1 MSRREKGMRQTPESR
16 LTRSTESCRRDTL
29 GPGKEGYSMC
39 DTAGNS
45 VGEQAPFRRAGQQRP
60 GLVNPHQQDS
70 LPQGCVPDLVSA
82 QAAATPDAIAVTHGK
97 RSLSYQELDRRANR
111 LAHILQSLGV
121 GPDVVVGL
129 YLDRSLA
136 MIVGALAIL
145 KAGGAYLP
153 LDPSYPSERLMV
165 MLKDAKTPILVTGQC
180 IADALPEHP
189 EHVVTLDPEGRLA
202 VTQSSDPPFARAR
215 GENLAYVIYTS
226 GSTGE
231 PKGVEITHGA
241 LLNLVSWHQRA
252 FRITPDDRASQVSA
266 LGFDAAVWELWPY
279 LTGGASVHLPDS
291 VAMNDPEA
299 VRDWLISQK
308 ITICFLA
315 TPLAERVMTL
325 EWPTKAR
332 LRVML
337 TGADTLHHYPPR
349 KLPFRLVNNYGPTE
363 CTVLA
368 TSGTVLPNEHPH
380 RLPSIGSP
388 IDNVQVHIL
397 NEGMRQAPIG
407 ESGEIYI
414 GGAGLARGYRNQP
427 DLTAERFVPDPFSSE
442 PGARLFRTGDLGR
455 YLPDGQIAF
464 LGRVD
469 EQVKIRGFRIEPAE
483 IVKVLDEHP
492 AVQASTVVAREV
504 EPGDKRL
511 VAYFVPAA
519 KAQPMH
525 TELRNFIAA
534 RVPEYM
540 VPATFVKLETLP
552 LNPSGKVDRAALPA
566 PNAENTLRDSSFV
579 APRTPIEERLAAM
592 LALLLDLDRV
602 GVEDNFF
609 LLGGHS
615 LLGTQLIA
623 RVRDAF
629 AVELSLRTLF
639 DAPTVSKLSAQIEA
653 LLLAKLEA
661 MSEEE
666 AQLLANGTEPATAE
680 RLPE

>member
-1 MSRREKGMRQTPESR
+1 MCSSLSLPCRIGFQLSDPSVPVKRAFVKRRN
-16 LTRSTESCRRDTL
+16 LDIRSTETYHEDAL
-29 GPGKEGYSMC
+29 APLKEEYGMC
-39 DTAGNS
+39 NTPAS
-45 VGEQAPFRRAGQQRP
+45 SLGEQASFRHADQQRLGIRNCTEQGNP
-60 GLVNPHQQDS
+60 QNALV
-70 LPQGCVPDLVSA
+70 PQLVAA
-82 QAAATPDAIAVTHGK
+82 QAAAMPDALAVMQGK
-97 RSLSYQELDRRANR
+97 LSLTYHELDQRANQ
-111 LAHILQSLGV
+111 LAHFLQSLGV

-136 MIVGALAIL
+136 VIVGALAIL

-153 LDPSYPSERLMV
+153 LDPSYPKERLMV

-180 IADALPEHP
+180 MADQLPEHP
-189 EHVVTLDPEGRLA
+189 EHIVTLDPEGRLP
-202 VTQSSDPPFARAR
+202 VTQSSEPPVARAR

-226 GSTGE
+226 GSTGQ
-231 PKGVEITHGA
+231 PKGVEITHGG

-252 FRITPDDRASQVSA
+252 FRITPDDRASQLSA

-279 LTGGASVHLPDS
+279 LTAGASVHLSDG
-291 VAMNDPEA
+291 VAANDPEA
-299 VRDWLISQK
+299 VREWLISEK
-308 ITICFLA
+308 ITVCFLP

-325 EWPTKAR
+325 EWPKKAR

-349 KLPFRLVNNYGPTE
+349 KLPFQLVNNYGPTE

-368 TSGTVLPNEHPH
+368 TSGTVLPNEHLGC
-380 RLPSIGSP
+380 LPSIGGP
-388 IDNVQVHIL
+388 INNVQVYIL
-397 NEGMRQAPIG
+397 NEGMQQAPIG

-414 GGAGLARGYRNQP
+414 GGAGVARGYRNRP

-442 PGARLFRTGDLGR
+442 AGARLFRT
-455 YLPDGQIAF
+455 
-464 LGRVD
+464 
-469 EQVKIRGFRIEPAE
+469 EPAE

-492 AVQASTVVAREV
+492 AVQASAVVAREV

-519 KAQPMH
+519 KTQPTH

-534 RVPEYM
+534 RLPEYM
-540 VPATFVKLETLP
+540 VPATFVKLEALP
-552 LNPSGKVDRAALPA
+552 LNASGKVDRAMLPA

-629 AVELSLRTLF
+629 GVELSLRTLF

-666 AQLLANGTEPATAE
+666 AQLLANGTEPATAK

>member
-1 MSRREKGMRQTPESR
+1 
-16 LTRSTESCRRDTL
+16 
-29 GPGKEGYSMC
+29 MC
-39 DTAGNS
+39 NIPAGLI
-45 VGEQAPFRRAGQQRP
+45 GEQAPFRHADQQRLEIRHCMEQGDP
-60 GLVNPHQQDS
+60 LNALV
-70 LPQGCVPDLVSA
+70 PQLVAA
-82 QAAATPDAIAVTHGK
+82 QAAAVPDALAVMQGK
-97 RSLSYQELDRRANR
+97 LSLTYRELDQRANQ
-111 LAHILQSLGV
+111 LAHFLQSLGV

-136 MIVGALAIL
+136 VIVGALAIL

-153 LDPSYPSERLMV
+153 LDPSYPSE
-165 MLKDAKTPILVTGQC
+165 
-180 IADALPEHP
+180 
-189 EHVVTLDPEGRLA
+189 DPEGRLA

-308 ITICFLA
+308 ISICFLA

-325 EWPTKAR
+325 EWPKKAR
-332 LRVML
+332 LRVLL

-349 KLPFRLVNNYGPTE
+349 KLPFQLVNNYGPTE

-368 TSGTVLPNEHPH
+368 TSGTVLPNEHPD

-666 AQLLANGTEPATAE
+666 AQLLANGTEPATAG

>member
-1 MSRREKGMRQTPESR
+1 
-16 LTRSTESCRRDTL
+16 
-29 GPGKEGYSMC
+29 
-39 DTAGNS
+39 
-45 VGEQAPFRRAGQQRP
+45 
-60 GLVNPHQQDS
+60 
-70 LPQGCVPDLVSA
+70 
-82 QAAATPDAIAVTHGK
+82 
-97 RSLSYQELDRRANR
+97 
-111 LAHILQSLGV
+111 
-121 GPDVVVGL
+121 
-129 YLDRSLA
+129 
-136 MIVGALAIL
+136 
-145 KAGGAYLP
+145 
-153 LDPSYPSERLMV
+153 
-165 MLKDAKTPILVTGQC
+165 
-180 IADALPEHP
+180 
-189 EHVVTLDPEGRLA
+189 
-202 VTQSSDPPFARAR
+202 
-215 GENLAYVIYTS
+215 
-226 GSTGE
+226 
-231 PKGVEITHGA
+231 
-241 LLNLVSWHQRA
+241 
-252 FRITPDDRASQVSA
+252 
-266 LGFDAAVWELWPY
+266 
-279 LTGGASVHLPDS
+279 
-291 VAMNDPEA
+291 
-299 VRDWLISQK
+299 
-308 ITICFLA
+308 
-315 TPLAERVMTL
+315 MTL

-349 KLPFRLVNNYGPTE
+349 KLPFKLVNNYGPTE

-368 TSGTVLPNEHPH
+368 TSGTVPPNDHPH

-388 IDNVQVHIL
+388 IDNVQVYIL
-397 NEGMRQAPIG
+397 NEGMQQAPIG

-455 YLPDGQIAF
+455 YLPDGQIGF

-492 AVQASTVVAREV
+492 AVQASTVVAHEV

-519 KAQPMH
+519 KAQPTH
-525 TELRNFIAA
+525 TELRNFIAT
-534 RVPEYM
+534 RLPEYM
-540 VPATFVKLETLP
+540 VPATFVKLEALP

-566 PNAENTLRDSSFV
+566 PKAENTLRDSSFV

-629 AVELSLRTLF
+629 EVELSLRTLF

-666 AQLLANGTEPATAE
+666 AQLLATGTERATAE

>member
-1 MSRREKGMRQTPESR
+1 
-16 LTRSTESCRRDTL
+16 
-29 GPGKEGYSMC
+29 MC
-39 DTAGNS
+39 NAPVGS
-45 VGEQAPFRRAGQQRP
+45 LGEQVSFRPAGRQRP
-60 GLVNPHQQDS
+60 GIRNCPEQGDPQNALV
-70 LPQGCVPDLVSA
+70 PQLVAA
-82 QAAATPDAIAVTHGK
+82 QAAAMPDALAVMQGK
-97 RSLSYQELDRRANR
+97 LSLTYHELDQRANQ
-111 LAHILQSLGV
+111 LAHFLQSLGV

-136 MIVGALAIL
+136 VIVGALAIL

-153 LDPSYPSERLMV
+153 LDPSYPKERLML

-180 IADALPEHP
+180 MADALPEHP
-189 EHVVTLDPEGRLA
+189 EHVVTLDPEGRLP
-202 VTQSSDPPFARAR
+202 VTQSSEPPVARAR

-226 GSTGE
+226 GSTGQ
-231 PKGVEITHGA
+231 PKGVEITHGG

-252 FRITPDDRASQVSA
+252 FR
-266 LGFDAAVWELWPY
+266 
-279 LTGGASVHLPDS
+279 SVHLSDG
-291 VAMNDPEA
+291 VAANDPEA
-299 VRDWLISQK
+299 VREWLISEK
-308 ITICFLA
+308 ITICFLP

-325 EWPTKAR
+325 EWPKKAR

-349 KLPFRLVNNYGPTE
+349 KLPFQLVNNYGPTE

-388 IDNVQVHIL
+388 IDNVQVYIL

-442 PGARLFRTGDLGR
+442 PGARLYRTGDLGR

-483 IVKVLDEHP
+483 IVKLLDEHP
-492 AVQASTVVAREV
+492 AVQASAVVAREV

-519 KAQPMH
+519 KAQPTH

-540 VPATFVKLETLP
+540 VPATFVKLEALP
-552 LNPSGKVDRAALPA
+552 LNASGKVDRAALPA
-566 PNAENTLRDSSFV
+566 PNAGNTLRDSSFV

-629 AVELSLRTLF
+629 GVELSLRTLF

>member
-1 MSRREKGMRQTPESR
+1 
-16 LTRSTESCRRDTL
+16 
-29 GPGKEGYSMC
+29 MC
-39 DTAGNS
+39 DTAANS
-45 VGEQAPFRRAGQQRP
+45 VGEQASFRRAGQPRP
-60 GLVNPHQQDS
+60 SIVNPHQEDS
-70 LPQGCVPDLVSA
+70 LPQGCVPELVSA

-153 LDPSYPSERLMV
+153 LDPSYPTERLMFL
-165 MLKDAKTPILVTGQC
+165 LKDAQAPILVTGQC
-180 IADALPEHP
+180 MADTLPEHP
-189 EHVVTLDPEGRLA
+189 EHVVTLDPEGRLP
-202 VTQSSDPPFARAR
+202 VTQNSEPPIARAR

-226 GSTGE
+226 GSTGQ
-231 PKGVEITHGA
+231 PKGVEITHGG

-252 FRITPDDRASQVSA
+252 FRITRDDRASQLSA

-279 LTGGASVHLPDS
+279 LTAGASLHLSDG
-291 VAMNDPEA
+291 VAANDPEA

-368 TSGTVLPNEHPH
+368 TSGTVLSNEHPH

-455 YLPDGQIAF
+455 YLPDGQVAF
-464 LGRVD
+464 LGRID

-519 KAQPMH
+519 KAQPTH

-540 VPATFVKLETLP
+540 VPATFVKLEALP

-629 AVELSLRTLF
+629 GVELSLRNLF